1 MGVGEAATLM
11 EGFLKFRPLPVSMRT
26 SQPRPAERTERYL
39 AIPCSGNPSVEIN
52 HLNKILDYEHPS
64 GRVTFRG
71 WMTEEQAKQHFGNDK
86 VYFSDSHG
94 LCPSCDRTLDKL
106 L

>member
-1 MGVGEAATLM
+1 M
-11 EGFLKFRPLPVSMRT
+11 ENFLKFRPLSFSMRT

-39 AIPCSGNPSVEIN
+39 AIPCSGNPSVGKN
-52 HLNKILDYEHPS
+52 HLYKILDYEHPS
-64 GRVTFRG
+64 SKVIFRG

-86 VYFSDSHG
+86 VYFSGSHG
-94 LCPSCDRTLDKL
+94 LCPSCDRALDDL

>member
-1 MGVGEAATLM
+1 M
-11 EGFLKFRPLPVSMRT
+11 EDYLKIRVLPFCMRT

-39 AIPCSGNPSVEIN
+39 AIPCSGNSSVGTN
-52 HLNKILDYEHPS
+52 HLYKILDYEHPS

-86 VYFSDSHG
+86 VYFSNSHG
-94 LCPSCDRTLDKL
+94 LCRPCDRALDDL
-106 L
+106 V